1 MIAGLSPSSCCG
13 VTPFN
18 VSTPTSNPP
27 LANARKKNTT
37 AYTKNIR
44 APNTIRAAPLRKDCS
59 LDIVYSLVLTTLRG
73 VGLQVHLL
81 VLDRA
86 PQPLNEHVVDPTP
99 LAIHADRHAVCL
111 EPLGEVR
118 VGELPR
124 FNRSSQH
131 GLCLLSVAVCR
142 RLPPVSATRASC
154 EASC

>member
-59 LDIVYSLVLTTLRG
+59 LAIVYSLVLTTLRG

-86 PQPLNEHVVDPTP
+86 PEPLNDHVVDPTP
-99 LAIHADRHAVCL
+99 LAIHADRQAVRL

-118 VGELPR
+118 VGELRPGR
-124 FNRSSQH
+124 YEDLQRSES
-131 GLCLLSVAVCR
+131 R
-142 RLPPVSATRASC
+142 
-154 EASC
+154 

>member
-59 LDIVYSLVLTTLRG
+59 LDIVYSLVLTTLRR

-86 PQPLNEHVVDPTP
+86 PQPLNDT
-99 LAIHADRHAVCL
+99 
-111 EPLGEVR
+111 
-118 VGELPR
+118 
-124 FNRSSQH
+124 
-131 GLCLLSVAVCR
+131 LSIRR
-142 RLPPVSATRASC
+142 RLPSMLIATPCALSR
-154 EASC
+154 